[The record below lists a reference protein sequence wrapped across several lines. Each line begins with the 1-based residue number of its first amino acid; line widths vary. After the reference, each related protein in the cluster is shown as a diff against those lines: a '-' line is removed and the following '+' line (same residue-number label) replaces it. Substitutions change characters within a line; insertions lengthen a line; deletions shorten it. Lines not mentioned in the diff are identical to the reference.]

1 MARADRRRAQREAR
15 AARPG
20 NRHTGGGKRTAP
32 ASAIENQ
39 LFFTRLRNQAKWAFA
54 LMVVVFGAGFA
65 FLGVGSGGLDL
76 GSLIQDA
83 FGTKGSS
90 GTSVSKALSE
100 VDKHPR
106 QAQGYKVLADAYVRK
121 GRTADAV
128 SALEQYVRL
137 APKDAAQIAR
147 LGKLQSDE
155 ARAALTDAQA
165 AYASQQY
172 ATAGSTFGASPS
184 STFGQALGQDPIT
197 QAVTTKVSTATQQ
210 ATSRYQTAAAAAI
223 ATFQR
228 LTKALPNQDSYFQ
241 LARAGEEFQ
250 NTKVAVAAYTALL
263 KRHLV
268 TDTATKRG
276 IKARIAALQPAAK
289 QGGG

>member
-1 MARADRRRAQREAR
+1 MARAAPRRAQREAR

-65 FLGVGSGGLDL
+65 FLGVGCGGLDL

-90 GTSVSKALSE
+90 GTS
-100 VDKHPR
+100 
-106 QAQGYKVLADAYVRK
+106 
-121 GRTADAV
+121 
-128 SALEQYVRL
+128 
-137 APKDAAQIAR
+137 
-147 LGKLQSDE
+147 
-155 ARAALTDAQA
+155 
-165 AYASQQY
+165 
-172 ATAGSTFGASPS
+172 
-184 STFGQALGQDPIT
+184 IT

-250 NTKVAVAAYTALL
+250 NTKVAVAANTALL

-268 TDTATKRG
+268 TDAATKRG
-276 IKARIAALQPAAK
+276 IK
-289 QGGG
+289 